1 MASVSSVSKQLR
13 RMQQAANENIGLR
26 NKTDEL
32 HNDIE
37 TLGNSVD
44 GIKKAFQMTSSK
56 VPSLYQG
63 SGATHEKRRNKL
75 PIVSLANS
83 MQECATRI
91 HCEFDEIERLYPQT
105 KGSVLSKT
113 LDMCSN
119 VQHTL
124 ATNQADYELGLEIQV
139 VFYLFINIALLYK
152 SDISQMLQFYL
163 LNGISILLN
172 LCMQYYD

>member
-1 MASVSSVSKQLR
+1 MASVSSVSKQFR
-13 RMQQAANENIGLR
+13 RIQQAANENIGLR

-63 SGATHEKRRNKL
+63 SGPTHEKRRNKL

-91 HCEFDEIERLYPQT
+91 HSEFDEIERLYPQT
-105 KGSVLSKT
+105 RGSVLSKT
-113 LDMCSN
+113 LDICSN

-124 ATNQADYELGLEIQV
+124 ATNQADYELGLEAQV
-139 VFYLFINIALLYK
+139 QFISVLSN
-152 SDISQMLQFYL
+152 
-163 LNGISILLN
+163 
-172 LCMQYYD
+172 